1 MSTPSVPSESDR
13 GMGEYQQLQH
23 KLLLTTL
30 SLIGIIFA
38 SVWLYYDLPVAL
50 NYLLGGCTGMVYLR
64 MLARD
69 VAKIDG
75 SSTNLGYGR
84 LAPLVGVLIFATQW
98 QNLQIVPIFLGFLTY
113 KVAIIIYVLRT
124 SFLS

>member
-13 GMGEYQQLQH
+13 SMGEYQQLQY

-30 SLIGIIFA
+30 ALMGIIFT

-69 VAKIDG
+69 VARIDG

-113 KVAIIIYVLRT
+113 KAAIIIYVLRT